1 MKRLGLVVLMAL
13 VLYPRVSWAVGVLT
27 PAAGDA
33 TFMVAERAVETTA
46 AVMVNAATVFTI
58 AGGPIQ
64 IIDLVSICVTANDAT
79 ASTLQWQSVPTVGTA
94 TTFSGASATLASA
107 TAGTTVRLAPTAL
120 STAPVIV
127 AAAAGGVQL
136 GTNVANSIDVKDGTI
151 KLVIGVGSTTGT
163 WKHVLRYKPLSP
175 SSTVTP

>member
-1 MKRLGLVVLMAL
+1 MRYMKIFLLVGLLLTPLSAH
-13 VLYPRVSWAVGVLT
+13 AIGVLT

-33 TFMVAERAVETTA
+33 TFMVAERAIESGIKT
-46 AVMVNAATVFTI
+46 MVNADIVFAIT
-58 AGGPIQ
+58 GGPIQ
-64 IIDLVSICVTANDAT
+64 IVDLVSVCVTANDAT
-79 ASTLQWQSVPTVGTA
+79 ASTMQWQSVPTVGTA

-136 GTNVANSIDVKDGTI
+136 GTNVANFIDVKEGTI

-163 WKHVLRYKPLSP
+163 WKHYLRYKPLSP
-175 SSTVTP
+175 SSTVN